1 MPQRNKHPMRQ
12 GAFYALSL
20 ALLAGSAIGGSL
32 DSPAAPDQAA
42 SAMYTLDDIY
52 NKLDTRT
59 PAAKRTGAFVEP
71 AAGPTAGA
79 SKTLNDVMD
88 MANTRQPVARTGQT
102 TSYGVGSDGNLRI
115 GGVWPSP
122 RFKLAAEDGI
132 GTNCVIDNLTGLM
145 WVRNANL
152 ANGTMNWSD
161 ALAYCTSLNS
171 GEGTYGYKDWRLPN
185 RNELQ
190 SLHGYQWTTPVLPNT
205 AGTARW
211 IEGDPFT
218 GVMYQNDA
226 NKRYYWSST
235 TRMGSNT
242 HAWYVDM
249 REGVVNYGPK
259 TDAVNNFVWP
269 VRGPDL

>member
-145 WVRNANL
+145 WTRNANL
-152 ANGTMNWSD
+152 ANSKMSWSD
-161 ALAYCTSLNS
+161 ALVYCASLND
-171 GEGTYGYKDWRLPN
+171 GVGTYGYKDWRLPN
-185 RNELQ
+185 LNELR
-190 SLHGYQWTTPVLPNT
+190 SLVALQWGNPALCNAT
-205 AGTARW
+205 GTAKHTN
-211 IEGDPFT
+211 GNPFFDLKSA
-218 GVMYQNDA
+218 GSE
-226 NKRYYWSST
+226 YYWSSSSYMISPT
-235 TRMGSNT
+235 DK
-242 HAWYVDM
+242 AWPVSFYSGDSYPHNF
-249 REGVVNYGPK
+249 GLK
-259 TDAVNNFVWP
+259 TVLYYVWP